1 MTDEE
6 LEALQQQITDRIKSL
21 PATPDEQLTLKER
34 RYRRV
39 LRAKQQVLARIQ
51 KAREQGNINQEVK
64 AGLDYAVLDKYGER
78 NIFLY
83 NLMKARQIWW
93 RGI

>member
-6 LEALQQQITDRIKSL
+6 LEALRQQIADQIKSL
-21 PATPDEQLTLKER
+21 PDTPGEQLDPRER
-34 RYRRV
+34 WHRRV
-39 LRAKQQVLARIQ
+39 LRAKEQVLARIQ
-51 KAREQGNINQEVK
+51 KAREQGNINQGVK

-83 NLMKARQIWW
+83 NIMKARQIW
-93 RGI
+93 